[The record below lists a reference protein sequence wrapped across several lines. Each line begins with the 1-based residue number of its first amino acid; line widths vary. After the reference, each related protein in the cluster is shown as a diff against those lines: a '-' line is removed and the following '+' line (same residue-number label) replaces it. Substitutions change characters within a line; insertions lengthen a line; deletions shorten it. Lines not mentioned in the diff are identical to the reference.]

1 MRLLCS
7 WWSMLACHRY
17 QQLLTEPCKI
27 IQPIEEMRALTWA
40 NQRKVIACRR
50 HWACENAKDHVIFR
64 SYCYIWLGEK
74 CGAMFPSQSSRRLR
88 FTLGL
93 DRKPQSFANKFI
105 KVDFTDDSHVL
116 TRFATVNGLDV
127 KLRKNSGN
135 YWSAMTKITIQN
147 DLFWCSMTSEI
158 PIQEKKREF
167 YPLYSYLLVN

>member
-1 MRLLCS
+1 
-7 WWSMLACHRY
+7 
-17 QQLLTEPCKI
+17 
-27 IQPIEEMRALTWA
+27 MRALTWA

-74 CGAMFPSQSSRRLR
+74 CGAMFSSQSSRRLR

-135 YWSAMTKITIQN
+135 YWSAITKNNHTKWFILMLNDIRNSHSRKETWVLPLIFIFAGSLRQSSNFLTTEQLQN
-147 DLFWCSMTSEI
+147 
-158 PIQEKKREF
+158 
-167 YPLYSYLLVN
+167 N